1 MLNKKILLAMLV
13 VAMPLTA
20 AMAQGS
26 SDNKDKPT
34 VYMVSNA
41 HFDTQWRWTV
51 QTSINEY
58 VRNTLV
64 QNFALLDEYPDYK
77 FNFEGAVKYAWAKEY
92 YPDLY
97 EKLKD

>member
-1 MLNKKILLAMLV
+1 MFNKKVLLAMLFI
-13 VAMPLTA
+13 AMPLTA
-20 AMAQGS
+20 ALAQGS

-41 HFDTQWRWTV
+41 HFDSQWRWTV

-64 QNFALLDEYPDYK
+64 QNFALLDQYPD
-77 FNFEGAVKYAWAKEY
+77 
-92 YPDLY
+92 
-97 EKLKD
+97 